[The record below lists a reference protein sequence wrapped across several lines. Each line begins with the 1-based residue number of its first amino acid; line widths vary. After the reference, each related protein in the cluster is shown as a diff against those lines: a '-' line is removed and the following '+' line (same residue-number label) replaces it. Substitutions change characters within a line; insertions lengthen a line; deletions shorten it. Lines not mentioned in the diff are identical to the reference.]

1 MVLRSANTRTAALL
15 VAAGVGV
22 VALVAVT
29 AIAPDGAR
37 PPAGTP
43 PTSGDEAGERAER
56 AGRPQPERDRPAGS
70 SSSTDRE
77 AEHAESRARALRSV
91 EAWPSDEG
99 LRFAERY
106 SRDPASLAW
115 MVAALGTDAYDL
127 GELSTARRTTLVE
140 ALRRAPRER
149 ARAAILENAGEAAGQ
164 LASMLGL
171 LEEVG
176 SAEDV
181 EPMIALVVAQD
192 PPEPATLEALEGALA
207 RIFESDPRALHL
219 LRDLFRE
226 QHRPVWQQLAS
237 SVGRSRQAA
246 ALDQLA
252 GVLGRDPDLDG
263 LVLTQMGRLGGL
275 ADPLEAWDVCYT
287 VRGFLDDPR
296 PGVRRE
302 AIVTLG
308 KLRDGE
314 ATGRLLE
321 LLDDEQAGLRKSAL
335 WALKEI
341 TGIDLG
347 EDPPRWR
354 AWYRE
359 ELDWWEQDYPGV
371 VDVLRH
377 GSPEEI
383 GPAVATLTLKRLFRN
398 RIADDLKQLL
408 SHEAPELRV
417 RACVAL
423 RELGSHV
430 PVVDLTAAL
439 NDPDEKVR
447 AAALDALRAIT
458 GLDLPADHDRWVEA
472 LGDDR

>member
-1 MVLRSANTRTAALL
+1 
-15 VAAGVGV
+15 
-22 VALVAVT
+22 
-29 AIAPDGAR
+29 
-37 PPAGTP
+37 
-43 PTSGDEAGERAER
+43 
-56 AGRPQPERDRPAGS
+56 
-70 SSSTDRE
+70 
-77 AEHAESRARALRSV
+77 
-91 EAWPSDEG
+91 
-99 LRFAERY
+99 
-106 SRDPASLAW
+106 
-115 MVAALGTDAYDL
+115 
-127 GELSTARRTTLVE
+127 
-140 ALRRAPRER
+140 
-149 ARAAILENAGEAAGQ
+149 
-164 LASMLGL
+164 
-171 LEEVG
+171 
-176 SAEDV
+176 
-181 EPMIALVVAQD
+181 
-192 PPEPATLEALEGALA
+192 
-207 RIFESDPRALHL
+207 
-219 LRDLFRE
+219 
-226 QHRPVWQQLAS
+226 
-237 SVGRSRQAA
+237 VGRSRQAA

-252 GVLGRDPDLDG
+252 AVLGRDPDLDG

-275 ADPLEAWDVCYT
+275 ADPLEAWDVCYA
-287 VRGFLDDPR
+287 VRGFLDDR
-296 PGVRRE
+296 RTGVRRE

-314 ATGRLLE
+314 ATPQLLA

-347 EDPPRWR
+347 EDPARWR

-359 ELDWWEQDYPGV
+359 ELVWWEQDYPGV
-371 VDVLRH
+371 VEVLRH

-398 RIADDLKQLL
+398 SIADDLKQLL